1 LTAGAQ
7 GWGCVLKK
15 VEDRIGTGQA
25 RCKAGA
31 AAVARGTGITG
42 DDLVFIDECAAT
54 TQMTRSSGRCE
65 GGVRL
70 VAAVPAGHWKV
81 LTTIAALTSQGILTA
96 VTVNA
101 ATDAAVFQQFVQQAL
116 VPQLHPGQV
125 VRGGLRP
132 PVVMDNLSSHKA
144 EAVREAIE
152 AAGCRLLYLPSYW
165 PDFNPIEN
173 AIAKIKSHLK
183 KLAARTV
190 ETVGQAIEDALK
202 TITRSDA
209 VGFFRHAGYSATA

>member
-1 LTAGAQ
+1 
-7 GWGCVLKK
+7 
-15 VEDRIGTGQA
+15 
-25 RCKAGA
+25 
-31 AAVARGTGITG
+31 
-42 DDLVFIDECAAT
+42 
-54 TQMTRSSGRCE
+54 MTRSSGRCE

-116 VPQLHPGQV
+116 VPQLRPGQV
-125 VRGGLRP
+125 
-132 PVVMDNLSSHKA
+132 VVMDNLSSHKA

-152 AAGCRLLYLPSYW
+152 AAGCRLLYLPSYS

-190 ETVGQAIEDALK
+190 ETVGQAIQDALK